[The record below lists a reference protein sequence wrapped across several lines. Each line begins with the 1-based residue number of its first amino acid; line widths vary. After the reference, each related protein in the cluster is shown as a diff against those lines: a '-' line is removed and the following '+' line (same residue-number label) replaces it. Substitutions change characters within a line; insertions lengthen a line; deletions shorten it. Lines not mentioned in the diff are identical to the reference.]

1 MELLA
6 NGVGIPADSASTS
19 STDGILDPLVDRM
32 LALADAQA
40 SGGRALLGIV
50 GAPGAGKS
58 TLAAALAQGA
68 AERGRGHEVAVLP
81 MDGFHLADAA
91 LTRLGR
97 LDRKGAIDT
106 FDGHGLVALLRRI
119 LDERDHVVYAPAFE
133 RDLEQP
139 IAGSIPIEPAARV
152 VIVEGNYLLDEEEPW
167 RGIRSLLAEGWFVET
182 GDEVRVPRLVARH
195 ERFGKSPADARAW
208 VERVDEPNARRVAS
222 ARGRAHLVVNL

>member
-1 MELLA
+1 
-6 NGVGIPADSASTS
+6 
-19 STDGILDPLVDRM
+19 
-32 LALADAQA
+32 
-40 SGGRALLGIV
+40 
-50 GAPGAGKS
+50 
-58 TLAAALAQGA
+58 
-68 AERGRGHEVAVLP
+68 AVLP

-106 FDGHGLVALLRRI
+106 FDGHGLVAQLRRI

-139 IAGSIPIEPAARV
+139 IAGSIPIEPTARV

-182 GDEVRVPRLVARH
+182 SDEVRVPRLVARH

-222 ARGRAHLVVNL
+222 ARGRAQLVVNL